1 MRNRL
6 DAHRI
11 FGAQLYEW
19 QWLQTLNRTQ
29 SLLLR
34 TKHTRPLAFRQNYLI
49 TEIPVSIT
57 QNVGPM
63 LFQCWVSVVDDQPP
77 LESTK

>member
-19 QWLQTLNRTQ
+19 QWLQTLYGTH

-34 TKHTRPLAFRQNYLI
+34 TNWSPEAGDLAGGRS
-49 TEIPVSIT
+49 EIQLLLKS
-57 QNVGPM
+57 
-63 LFQCWVSVVDDQPP
+63 
-77 LESTK
+77 